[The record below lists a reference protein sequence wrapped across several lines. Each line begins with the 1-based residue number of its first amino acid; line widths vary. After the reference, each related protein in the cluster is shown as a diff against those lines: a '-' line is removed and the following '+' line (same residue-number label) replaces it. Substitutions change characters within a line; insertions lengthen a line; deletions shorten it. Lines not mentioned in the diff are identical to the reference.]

1 MNSKTKKIAFL
12 GLATAVA
19 IVLSYL
25 EALMP
30 SFFPAVPGVKI
41 GLPNIMIIFLLYK
54 FSLKDAVIV
63 SIIRIFVVALLF
75 GKITVKEI
83 KNYVRKNTEKDIC
96 EEGGAKRE
104 DAGVGKQDNCIGGD
118 HCEG

>member
-1 MNSKTKKIAFL
+1 MLITLVIA
-12 GLATAVA
+12 
-19 IVLSYL
+19 S
-25 EALMP
+25 
-30 SFFPAVPGVKI
+30 
-41 GLPNIMIIFLLYK
+41 
-54 FSLKDAVIV
+54 VI
-63 SIIRIFVVALLF
+63 ALLF
-75 GKITVKEI
+75 GKITIKEI

>member
-1 MNSKTKKIAFL
+1 MSVIARWQIICYLRGGLIKIERRNMLITF
-12 GLATAVA
+12 
-19 IVLSYL
+19 
-25 EALMP
+25 
-30 SFFPAVPGVKI
+30 
-41 GLPNIMIIFLLYK
+41 IITM
-54 FSLKDAVIV
+54 VI
-63 SIIRIFVVALLF
+63 ALLF
-75 GKITVKEI
+75 GKITIKEI